1 MAMKTSAVWADGTF
15 ASSTAPLMGPL
26 EDCARQAADLGYDA
40 LSLTVKDPDER
51 DWGQVLRTLRSCGLE
66 ASGLATGRVYT
77 VDGFGLGMADAEKR
91 RAAVDRMLAF
101 LPICAELG
109 GAKLIIGAIRGWTRD
124 AGGREA
130 YGPLFRASL
139 EEILNHAEPLGVPVA
154 LEAISRM
161 DSDAYCSIAETA
173 DFIRSFHSSALRL
186 QLDSIHLHTNGET
199 QFYEEILRAG
209 ELIGQVD
216 ISDVDRMAPDGNHF
230 DFPKLIQA
238 LKEVRYQDYLVF
250 EYRAAP
256 PECAA
261 KAGLDYIRGLL

>member
-15 ASSTAPLMGPL
+15 SSNTAPLMGPL
-26 EDCARQAADLGYDA
+26 DDCARQAADLGYDA
-40 LSLTVKDPDER
+40 LSLTVKDPNER
-51 DWGQVLRTLRSCGLE
+51 DWVQVLRTLRSCGLE

-77 VDGFGLGMADAEKR
+77 VDGLGLGMADEDKR

-101 LPICAELG
+101 LPVCAELG

-124 AGGREA
+124 AGGREL
-130 YGPLFRASL
+130 YSSLFRASL
-139 EEILNHAEPLGVPVA
+139 EEILNQAEPLGVPVA

-161 DSDAYCSIAETA
+161 DSDAYCSVSETA

-209 ELIGQVD
+209 DLVGQVD
-216 ISDVDRMAPDGNHF
+216 ISDVERMSPDGKHF
-230 DFPKLIQA
+230 DFPRLIQA
-238 LKEVRYQDYLVF
+238 LKEIHYQDYLVF

-256 PECAA
+256 PEHAA
-261 KAGLDYIRGLL
+261 KMGLDYICTLL

>member
-15 ASSTAPLMGPL
+15 ASNTAPLMGSL
-26 EDCARQAADLGYDA
+26 ETCARQAADLGYDA
-40 LSLTVKDPDER
+40 LSLTVKNPEER
-51 DWGQVLRTLRSCGLE
+51 DWDQVLRILRDCGLK

-77 VDGFGLGMADAEKR
+77 VDGFGLGMADTGRR

-101 LPICAELG
+101 LPVCAKLG

-130 YGPLFRASL
+130 YEPLFRASL
-139 EEILNHAEPLGVPVA
+139 EEILEHAESLGVPVA

-199 QFYEEILRAG
+199 QFYDGILQNG
-209 ELIGQVD
+209 DLIGQVD
-216 ISDVDRMAPDGNHF
+216 ISDVDRMAPDGQHF
-230 DFPKLIQA
+230 DFPKLIKGLQ
-238 LKEVRYQDYLVF
+238 EIRYQDYLVF

-256 PECAA
+256 PENAA